1 MYSSLG
7 RYVVRRLRSSC
18 TSSRRAARRSTSF
31 QLSHFRCSTAT
42 PCVGLTHS
50 YGYML
55 RSSSPG
61 RARGSETCLPVR
73 SERFFRY
80 GVPGK
85 GGIKEASAKPFH
97 VVPAVRPALSSGRL
111 LRSRFRRDSVADRPL
126 RPGRRNGVRRRSQH
140 MSFARESALTAGEQ
154 VILVQLRTPC
164 YVRTQDVRRRNAAC
178 SSFCRYSSRYRG
190 CVRRQDS
197 LRVTSSSA

>member
-1 MYSSLG
+1 MSLATSSDVSRYSGGVALQASRSSHRVTVSVPRQDAPVGLRSYRGFLCAGLVQSVVWFRSQFGALSLYSSLG

-61 RARGSETCLPVR
+61 RARGSETCLPR
-73 SERFFRY
+73 SFRKVFRY

-85 GGIKEASAKPFH
+85 GGIKKASAKL
-97 VVPAVRPALSSGRL
+97 LSC
-111 LRSRFRRDSVADRPL
+111 
-126 RPGRRNGVRRRSQH
+126 
-140 MSFARESALTAGEQ
+140 SACRQAGTF
-154 VILVQLRTPC
+154 VW
-164 YVRTQDVRRRNAAC
+164 
-178 SSFCRYSSRYRG
+178 
-190 CVRRQDS
+190 
-197 LRVTSSSA
+197 